1 MRMSPIETGMQH
13 GRYPPADGLDD
24 TELLH
29 EFRDMLGGPLAT
41 RSDPPEAKPGEVW
54 LRRSWLVS
62 AHRDA
67 RQLLGETGHL
77 VYYQVSD
84 EELMGSLSEKLG
96 FGLNHVAQSDDW
108 RVEVETIY
116 CHLRALKEESE
127 NDPGW

>member
-13 GRYPPADGLDD
+13 GTHPPADELDD
-24 TELLH
+24 TELLR

-41 RSDPPEAKPGEVW
+41 RSDPPEAQPGKVW

-77 VYYQVSD
+77 VYHQVPD

-96 FGLNHVAQSDDW
+96 FDLKRVAQSDDW

-116 CHLRALKEESE
+116 RHLRALEEESE
-127 NDPGW
+127 TDSVW